1 MSVSNTTTVT
11 DQSQSLITFVEK
23 LEAAIS
29 FYQRWQSINA
39 QRKRKKINITSV
51 GVSKLLTK
59 HNMKTVIANLE
70 IIRSMMSCYLFS
82 VNEDPTE
89 VTLPEAPKKAF
100 VKMLGDQLN
109 KDHRAVLEL
118 LKEDSNVEEK
128 QIRMKTA
135 D

>member
-1 MSVSNTTTVT
+1 
-11 DQSQSLITFVEK
+11 
-23 LEAAIS
+23 
-29 FYQRWQSINA
+29 
-39 QRKRKKINITSV
+39 
-51 GVSKLLTK
+51 
-59 HNMKTVIANLE
+59 
-70 IIRSMMSCYLFS
+70 MMSCYLFS

-89 VTLPEAPKKAF
+89 VTLPEALKKAF